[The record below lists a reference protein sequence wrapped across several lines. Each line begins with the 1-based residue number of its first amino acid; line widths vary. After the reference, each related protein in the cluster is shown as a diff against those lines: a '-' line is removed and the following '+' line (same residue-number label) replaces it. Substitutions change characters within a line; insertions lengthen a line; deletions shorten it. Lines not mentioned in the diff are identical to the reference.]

1 MGKLVKLLPPIIT
14 LLRPKCTNFDF
25 VSATGGSYSVP
36 PDPLPVFKGPT
47 SNGKNGRGRTTG
59 KVQGGEEKEERD
71 GGRHDIAI
79 VKSNTSR
86 LFGY

>member
-1 MGKLVKLLPPIIT
+1 LLPPIIT

-25 VSATGGSYSVP
+25 VSATGASYSVP

-59 KVQGGEEKEERD
+59 KVQGGEEKEERGWRETRYRD
-71 GGRHDIAI
+71 SKEQYEPI
-79 VKSNTSR
+79 VWLLNS
-86 LFGY
+86 